1 MTNDSSIPKIR
12 TRPSTRSSEWGRLLL
27 MLLDNK
33 TFCFFFSGRN
43 RLPFLVTM
51 KIQPEFRWSDS
62 IKMNLFLKAEEPAFL
77 MARVLGTA
85 KTFQKERKLHHIAPK
100 YIAIRTSHTS
110 TLSSRLFSVSI
121 LKVIKLLLSKTF
133 FPWAI
138 TTSIFWSV
146 YRQATGGMRKREQ
159 ILVKFEEAT
168 KRDGQWWVRMEKA
181 NF

>member
-1 MTNDSSIPKIR
+1 M
-12 TRPSTRSSEWGRLLL
+12 PSTRSSEWGTLLL

-33 TFCFFFSGRN
+33 TFCVFFFSGRN

-62 IKMNLFLKAEEPAFL
+62 IKTNLFLKAEEPAFL
-77 MARVLGTA
+77 MPRVLGTS
-85 KTFQKERKLHHIAPK
+85 KMFQKDRKLHHIAPK
-100 YIAIRTSHTS
+100 YTALRTSHTS

-138 TTSIFWSV
+138 TTSIFWSARTD
-146 YRQATGGMRKREQ
+146 RQLGE
-159 ILVKFEEAT
+159 
-168 KRDGQWWVRMEKA
+168 
-181 NF
+181 